1 MKRTEKNTQWH
12 MRVILLLAGDI
23 IAIMLSSFLALWLR
37 FELVFADIDRIF
49 LDRKSV
55 V

>member
-23 IAIMLSSFLALWLR
+23 IAIMLSSFREYETFSVNNVLEGLLW
-37 FELVFADIDRIF
+37 
-49 LDRKSV
+49 
-55 V
+55 

>member
-23 IAIMLSSFLALWLR
+23 IEYLPRALAIGEEES
-37 FELVFADIDRIF
+37 EL
-49 LDRKSV
+49 
-55 V
+55 

>member
-23 IAIMLSSFLALWLR
+23 IAIMLSSFLAL
-37 FELVFADIDRIF
+37 
-49 LDRKSV
+49 DRKSTRLNSSHSSV
-55 V
+55 SRMPSSA

>member
-23 IAIMLSSFLALWLR
+23 IAIMFYRHFLHCGFVLN
-37 FELVFADIDRIF
+37 
-49 LDRKSV
+49 
-55 V
+55 